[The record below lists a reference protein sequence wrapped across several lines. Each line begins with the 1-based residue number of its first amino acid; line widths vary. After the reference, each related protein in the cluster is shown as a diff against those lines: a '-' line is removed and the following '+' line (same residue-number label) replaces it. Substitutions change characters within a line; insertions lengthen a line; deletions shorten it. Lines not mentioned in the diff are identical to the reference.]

1 MADTLWLL
9 LSLISGGTSIYLLL
23 VGFTTAALFFV
34 ILLIAVESIRTKKFE
49 YGLQRN
55 Q

>member
-34 ILLIAVESIRTKKFE
+34 MILLALEAIRTNKSE
-49 YGLQRN
+49 YGLQHN